1 MSAVPMH
8 ITIDVEVDG
17 REIHGQASDGEHPV
31 RPFTGWLGLISALET
46 LLATPTDPPQGR
58 SIRP

>member
-1 MSAVPMH
+1 MH

-17 REIHGQASDGEHPV
+17 REIHGHASDGEHSV

-46 LLATPTDPPQGR
+46 LLATPTDPPQET
-58 SIRP
+58 STRP